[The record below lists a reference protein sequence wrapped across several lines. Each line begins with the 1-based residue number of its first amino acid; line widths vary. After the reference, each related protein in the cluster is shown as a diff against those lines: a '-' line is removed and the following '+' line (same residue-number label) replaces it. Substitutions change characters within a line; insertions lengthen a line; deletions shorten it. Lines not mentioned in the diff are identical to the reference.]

1 MQQVKLVQVALRA
14 KDLDRAAAF
23 YSDLLGTEPIAR
35 FDPPGLVFFNLGGPR
50 LMLDVNVSSSL
61 LYLEVDDVRSRLTS
75 LRDRVEV
82 LREPHQIFNH
92 TDDKLGPTGTTE
104 WQAFIAD
111 SEGNT
116 VGLVSFAI
124 DEPGAADA

>member
-1 MQQVKLVQVALRA
+1 M
-14 KDLDRAAAF
+14 
-23 YSDLLGTEPIAR
+23 GT
-35 FDPPGLVFFNLGGPR
+35 
-50 LMLDVNVSSSL
+50 
-61 LYLEVDDVRSRLTS
+61 RSFV
-75 LRDRVEV
+75 DRVEV

-124 DEPGAADA
+124 DEQGAADA